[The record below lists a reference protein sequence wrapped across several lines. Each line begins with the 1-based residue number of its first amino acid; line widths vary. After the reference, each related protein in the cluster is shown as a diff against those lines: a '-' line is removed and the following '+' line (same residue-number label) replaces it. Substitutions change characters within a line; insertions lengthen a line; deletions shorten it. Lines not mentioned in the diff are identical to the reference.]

1 MPRSNAVFKES
12 YNRALAHLEQAGPG
26 ANLPSETGFA
36 ERWGISR
43 TTVRAILERLQS
55 QGLIEWE
62 GRHKKV
68 LRRPERAEYFCEE
81 ETRTPAEKVEQRFM
95 EHVVGGD
102 LAPGTVLRESELAR
116 EFGASP
122 SAVREF
128 LIRFSRFGLI
138 EKQPNR
144 HWILRGFTRDFAVEL
159 FNVREM
165 FELRAF
171 EALLAEPPASPART
185 EFVAMAPEFQRILD
199 DIESAYLDFPRLD
212 ERFHHIP
219 LDLLGNRFIDDFFQ
233 VVSMI
238 FHFHYRWNKA
248 GEMDRNRDACR
259 EHLAIISAIR
269 AGDTDLAQAR
279 FREHLASAR
288 RTLLLSIQ
296 WDNAPD

>member
-12 YNRALAHLEQAGPG
+12 YNRALTFLEQVGPETS
-26 ANLPSETGFA
+26 LPAETDFA
-36 ERWGISR
+36 KRWNISR

-68 LRRPERAEYFCEE
+68 LRRPRHSDFFGED
-81 ETRTPAEKVEQRFM
+81 ETRTTAEKVEQRFM

-102 LAPGTVLRESELAR
+102 LAPGTSLRESELAR
-116 EFGASP
+116 VFGASP

-144 HWILRGFTRDFAVEL
+144 HWVLRGFTRDFAVEL
-159 FNVREM
+159 FYVREM

-171 EALLAEPPASPART
+171 EALLAEPASSPART
-185 EFVAMAPEFQRILD
+185 ELVSMAPEFQRIID
-199 DIESAYLDFPRLD
+199 DIETAYLDFPRLD
-212 ERFHHIP
+212 ERFHRIP
-219 LDLLGNRFIDDFFQ
+219 LDLLDNRFIDDFFQ

-248 GEMDRNRDACR
+248 GEMDRNLNACC
-259 EHLAIISAIR
+259 EHLEIISAVR
-269 AGDTDLAQAR
+269 ASDDAQARAR
-279 FREHLASAR
+279 FREHLDSAR

-296 WDNAPD
+296 WDNHR